1 MNPIKHTTPLG
12 ERILSLETG
21 TMARGADASVLVSY
35 GDTVA
40 LVAVTTKT
48 SEEKVDFLPLL
59 VEYREQTYA
68 AGKIPGGFFKR
79 EGRPRDREILYGRA
93 IDRGVRPQ
101 FPKGMIDEVEIVVL
115 LLSYDME
122 NPGLLP
128 GIIGASAALCASSLP
143 FPEPLGAATV
153 GRVDG
158 AFVLNPTNSQ
168 LEKSDFELLLVG
180 RPNSISMME
189 FGGKEVPEPELWDAV
204 EFGMKAVEETW
215 KLQKEFLSG
224 IQVAKKEVTL
234 LEAPE
239 DLARRVED
247 LYKDRVMKTLLLQGR
262 NERYRALE
270 NLGKEAAKALAE
282 EFPELAVETKYALSQ
297 LSERLMREYVLR
309 EGKRVDGRGLDE
321 LRPITCQLGLLPRT
335 HGSALFTRG
344 ETQALVVTTLGTE
357 EDVQR
362 LTELEYYEE
371 KRFMLHYNFTP
382 FSTGEVRAMRGPAR
396 REIGHG
402 ALAEKALAVM
412 IPDTEKFP
420 YIIRIVSDITE
431 SNGSTSMATVCGGS
445 LSLMD
450 AGVPME
456 RHVAGISIGLIKEE
470 DRNLLLTDI
479 LGLEDHLGDM
489 DFKVAGT
496 ERGVN
501 AIQLD
506 LKLTGLEPGVLRSA
520 LDRAREVRMTIL
532 GVMASAMPAP
542 RQELSRY
549 APKVVSFP
557 IPYDKIGD
565 IIGSGGRTIRS
576 IQDSTGTK
584 IEINDTESRV
594 MIAGDDMERVAEA
607 RRIVESIIREPEVGE
622 VYQAK
627 VVKITNFGAFVE
639 LAPKKEALL
648 HISDIAWERTPSV
661 EDVLKVG
668 DVVEVK
674 VTEIDPMGKIKV
686 SRKAMLPKP
695 EGFKERGPT
704 GRPDRRDSE
713 RRDRR
718 PDRGRGDRRDR
729 GTSGDRKPRR

>member
-1 MNPIKHTTPLG
+1 MDPVKHSIPIG

-21 TMARGADASVLVSY
+21 TIARSADASVLISY

-40 LVAVTTKT
+40 LVAVTTKPP
-48 SEEKVDFLPLL
+48 EEKVDFLPLL

-79 EGRPRDREILYGRA
+79 EGKPRDREILYSRA
-93 IDRGVRPQ
+93 IDRGIRPQ
-101 FPKGMIDEVEIVVL
+101 FPKGMMDEVEIIVL

-128 GIIGASAALCASSLP
+128 GIIGASAALCASTLP
-143 FPEPLGAATV
+143 FHDPLGAATV
-153 GRVDG
+153 GRIDG
-158 AFVLNPTNSQ
+158 KFVLNPTNSQ

-180 RPNSISMME
+180 RPGSVSMIE
-189 FGGKEVPEPELWDAV
+189 FGGKEIPEPELWSAI
-204 EFGMKAVEETW
+204 EFGMEAVEQTYRF
-215 KLQKEFLSG
+215 QKEFLSS
-224 IQVAKKEVTL
+224 ISIEKKEPTVL
-234 LEAPE
+234 LVPEELSKRIEELYRERIMEA
-239 DLARRVED
+239 
-247 LYKDRVMKTLLLQGR
+247 LLSRGR

-270 NLGKEAAKALAE
+270 NLAKEACDALAE
-282 EFPELAVETKYALSQ
+282 EFPDQSVEITSTINQLA
-297 LSERLMREYVLR
+297 ERLMRDYVIR
-309 EGKRVDGRGLDE
+309 EKKRVDGRGLDE

-335 HGSALFTRG
+335 HGSALFSRG

-371 KRFMLHYNFTP
+371 KRFMLHYNFPP

-402 ALAEKALAVM
+402 ALAEKALSVM
-412 IPDTEKFP
+412 IPDTDRFP

-450 AGVPME
+450 AGVPID
-456 RHVAGISIGLIKEE
+456 RHVAGISVGLIKEGGQ
-470 DRNLLLTDI
+470 NLLLTDI
-479 LGLEDHLGDM
+479 IGLEDHFGDM

-496 ERGVN
+496 EKGVN

-506 LKLTGLEPGVLRSA
+506 LKLPGLEPEVLRAA
-520 LDRAREVRMTIL
+520 LERARETRMTIL
-532 GVMASAMPAP
+532 DIMSSAIP
-542 RQELSRY
+542 RPRPELSRY

-557 IPYDKIGD
+557 VPYDKIGD

-576 IQDSTGTK
+576 IQDATGTK

-594 MIAGDDMERVAEA
+594 MIAGDDMEKVHEA
-607 RRIVESIIREPEVGE
+607 KRIVESIIREPEIGE
-622 VYQAK
+622 VYRAK
-627 VVKITNFGAFVE
+627 VVKITPFGAFVE
-639 LAPKKEALL
+639 IAPKKEALL
-648 HISDIAWERTPSV
+648 HISDITWERIPSV

-674 VTEIDPMGKIKV
+674 VTEIDPAGKIKV
-686 SRKAMLPKP
+686 SRKALLPKP
-695 EGFKERGPT
+695 KDFK
-704 GRPDRRDSE
+704 RRSE
-713 RRDRR
+713 SPRR
-718 PDRGRGDRRDR
+718 PRG
-729 GTSGDRKPRR
+729 

>member
-1 MNPIKHTTPLG
+1 MNPTKHTAPIG

-21 TMARGADASVLVSY
+21 TMARSADASVLVRY

-40 LVAVTTKT
+40 LVAVTTKPP
-48 SEEKVDFLPLL
+48 EEKVDFLPLL

-79 EGRPRDREILYGRA
+79 EGKPRDREILYGRA
-93 IDRGVRPQ
+93 IDRGIRPQ
-101 FPKGMIDEVEIVVL
+101 FPKGMMDEIEIIVL

-128 GIIGASAALCASSLP
+128 GIIGASTALCASSLP
-143 FPEPLGAATV
+143 FPEPLGAATI
-153 GRVDG
+153 GRIDG
-158 AFVLNPTNSQ
+158 QLVLNPTNSQ

-180 RPNSISMME
+180 RPNSISMIE
-189 FGGKEVPEPELWDAV
+189 FGGKEIPESELWDAV
-204 EFGMKAVEETW
+204 EFGMKAVEETYN
-215 KLQKEFLSG
+215 LQKEFLSG
-224 IQVAKKEVTL
+224 LSVTKREPTL
-234 LEAPE
+234 LQYPDE
-239 DLARRVED
+239 LARRVEE
-247 LYKDRVMKTLLLQGR
+247 LYGARITEALLLEGR

-270 NLGKEAAKALAE
+270 NLGKEAVQALAE
-282 EFPELAVETKYALSQ
+282 EFPDMAVETKYLISQ
-297 LSERLMREYVLR
+297 LAERLMREYVLR
-309 EGKRVDGRGLDE
+309 EGKRVDGRSLDE

-335 HGSALFTRG
+335 HGSAIFTRG

-371 KRFMLHYNFTP
+371 KRFMLHYNFPP

-402 ALAEKALAVM
+402 ALAEKALSVM
-412 IPDTEKFP
+412 MPDTDRFP

-450 AGVPME
+450 AGVPID
-456 RHVAGISIGLIKEE
+456 RHVAGISIGLIKENE
-470 DRNLLLTDI
+470 KNLLLTDI
-479 LGLEDHLGDM
+479 LGMEDHFGDM

-496 ERGVN
+496 ENGVN

-506 LKLTGLEPGVLRSA
+506 LKLTGLEPEILKSA

-532 GVMASAMPAP
+532 DIMSSAISRP
-542 RQELSRY
+542 RDELSRY

-557 IPYDKIGD
+557 VPYDKIGD

-576 IQDSTGTK
+576 IQDATGTK
-584 IEINDTESRV
+584 IEINDTDSRV
-594 MIAGDDMERVAEA
+594 MIAGDNMEKVQEA
-607 RRIVESIIREPEVGE
+607 RRIVESIVREPEIGE
-622 VYQAK
+622 VYQAR

-648 HISDIAWERTPSV
+648 HISDIAWERIPTV
-661 EDVLKVG
+661 EDALKLG
-668 DVVEVK
+668 DIVEVK
-674 VTEIDPMGKIKV
+674 VTEIDPTGKIKV

-695 EGFKERGPT
+695 EGFKERDGAER
-704 GRPDRRDSE
+704 GE
-713 RRDRR
+713 RRPRR
-718 PDRGRGDRRDR
+718 PGGERGDRR
-729 GTSGDRKPRR
+729 PRR

>member
-1 MNPIKHTTPLG
+1 MDPKKHTTPLG
-12 ERILSLETG
+12 GRILSLETG

-40 LVAVTTKT
+40 LVAVTTKPP
-48 SEEKVDFLPLL
+48 EEKVDFLPLL

-93 IDRGVRPQ
+93 IDRSIRPQ
-101 FPKGMIDEVEIVVL
+101 FPAGMMDEVEIVVL

-128 GIIGASAALCASSLP
+128 GIIGASTALCASSLP
-143 FPEPLGAATV
+143 FPEPLGAATI
-153 GRVDG
+153 GRMDG
-158 AFVLNPTNSQ
+158 HLILNPTNSQ

-180 RPNSISMME
+180 RPGSISMIE
-189 FGGKEVPEPELWDAV
+189 FGGREIPEPELWEAV
-204 EFGMKAVEETW
+204 EFGMKAVEQTYDM
-215 KLQKEFLSG
+215 QREFLSG
-224 IQVAKKEVTL
+224 LIVEKREPTFLQVPDE
-234 LEAPE
+234 
-239 DLARRVED
+239 LAQRVEE
-247 LYKDRVMKTLLLQGR
+247 LYSTRIIEVLLMQGR

-270 NLGKEAAKALAE
+270 NLGKEAAETLAE
-282 EFPELAVETKYALSQ
+282 EFPDLSVETKYLINQ
-297 LSERLMREYVLR
+297 LAERLMREYVIR
-309 EGKRVDGRGLDE
+309 EGRRVDGRRPDE

-371 KRFMLHYNFTP
+371 KRFMLHYNFPP

-402 ALAEKALAVM
+402 ALAEKALSVM
-412 IPDTEKFP
+412 MPDTDRFP

-450 AGVPME
+450 AGVPIE
-456 RHVAGISIGLIKEE
+456 RHVAGISVGLIK
-470 DRNLLLTDI
+470 DGGKNLLLTDI
-479 LGLEDHLGDM
+479 LGMEDHFGDM

-501 AIQLD
+501 AVQLD
-506 LKLTGLEPGVLRSA
+506 LKLRGLEPEVLRSA
-520 LDRAREVRMTIL
+520 LERAREVRMTIL
-532 GVMASAMPAP
+532 DIMSSAISRP
-542 RQELSRY
+542 RDELSRY

-557 IPYDKIGD
+557 VPYEKIGD

-576 IQDSTGTK
+576 IQDATGTK
-584 IEINDTESRV
+584 IEINDTDSRV
-594 MIAGDDMERVAEA
+594 MIAGDDMERVNEA
-607 RRIVESIIREPEVGE
+607 KRIVESIVREPEIGE
-622 VYQAK
+622 TYKAK
-627 VVKITNFGAFVE
+627 VIKITNFGAFVE

-648 HISDIAWERTPSV
+648 HISDIAWERTPTI
-661 EDVLKVG
+661 EDVLKIG
-668 DVVEVK
+668 DIVEVK
-674 VTEIDPMGKIKV
+674 VTEIDPTGKIKV
-686 SRKAMLPKP
+686 SRKALLPKP
-695 EGFKERGPT
+695 EGFKERGAGKT
-704 GRPDRRDSE
+704 GRTCGE
-713 RRDRR
+713 RPRR
-718 PDRGRGDRRDR
+718 PDRDR
-729 GTSGDRKPRR
+729 SHRKPER